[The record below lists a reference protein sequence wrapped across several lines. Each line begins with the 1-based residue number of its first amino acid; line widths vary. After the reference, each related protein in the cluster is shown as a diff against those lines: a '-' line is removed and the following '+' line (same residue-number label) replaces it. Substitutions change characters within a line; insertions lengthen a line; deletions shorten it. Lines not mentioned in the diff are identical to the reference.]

1 MYGSVPRR
9 PGNATDVPY
18 TAFTSDRHPTNRF
31 PCHWLPCPM
40 SGHRER
46 GHRASLV
53 RATARLGPMASLPQ
67 DRCVAN
73 GQPRQG
79 PHPRRRRMQP
89 LPHPPPLQSLVH
101 ARLSAHRIL
110 APLAPQTGKDR
121 PKPATAMGTTRATD
135 PGSPVAGAGA
145 CATGVPVAAPDVR
158 AASVAAAPPEPP
170 THLQP
175 WCQHRRKHAQVME
188 SRNRSF
194 RR

>member
-18 TAFTSDRHPTNRF
+18 TAFTSDRYPTNRF

-40 SGHRER
+40 CGHRER
-46 GHRASLV
+46 GHKASLV

-110 APLAPQTGKDR
+110 APLAPQTGKGKTQAGNCHGHHCR
-121 PKPATAMGTTRATD
+121 SARATD
-135 PGSPVAGAGA
+135 APPTVVPTPSKACSGHGVTESGLSEVAWEHKSI
-145 CATGVPVAAPDVR
+145 GVPCP
-158 AASVAAAPPEPP
+158 
-170 THLQP
+170 
-175 WCQHRRKHAQVME
+175 
-188 SRNRSF
+188 
-194 RR
+194 